1 MVRIFQQQGNDQFL
15 KPMIVNITVLSWYLL
30 LKIFLCTWKFVEIF
44 KHYMWIND
52 LSIYLYYVRI
62 FMDLSTDI
70 KILQQLPCS

>member
-15 KPMIVNITVLSWYLL
+15 KPMIVNITVLSRYLL
-30 LKIFLCTWKFVEIF
+30 LKIFLSTWKFVEFF